1 MTLPKKGSRLITV
14 SDTTYRWR
22 VRHKPTYCEGVGW
35 SPLTFAV
42 ELAEGPY
49 NVLLVTLP
57 YARPDNWVLEQSMLR
72 DRGDGVT
79 HLVAQAVSPVA
90 GPRGRTSSEPGR
102 FGSSSRRVL
111 TIDNVHT

>member
-35 SPLTFAV
+35 SHMTFAV
-42 ELAEGPY
+42 ELAERPH

-57 YARPDNWVLEQSMLR
+57 YARPDNWVLEQSMSVR
-72 DRGDGVT
+72 PA
-79 HLVAQAVSPVA
+79 LVADCICRAINEGWTPH
-90 GPRGRTSSEPGR
+90 RPGYAHQLE
-102 FGSSSRRVL
+102 L
-111 TIDNVHT
+111 TRDDAA